1 MRKSFFRNVVLLSW
15 IVLLVPGVL
24 LAQSVAGP
32 TEQLRPV
39 LERIT
44 TILVDPALQGAAQKE
59 VRREKIMVSVKQGFD
74 FKEMSRRI
82 LGRQWQK
89 ISGEDRRNFT
99 LQMTKLLENVYIG
112 KLEAYSG
119 QTVTYL
125 GERIKG
131 KRAQVSTVIE
141 DNGTTI
147 PVHYIMHYQA
157 KRWLVYDVNIEGVS
171 LVRNYKE
178 QFASVLRTK
187 KFPGLLEALK
197 EKNSS
202 FVE

>member
-1 MRKSFFRNVVLLSW
+1 MNKRSFFGLVLFSL
-15 IVLLVPGVL
+15 VALLIPGVL
-24 LAQSVAGP
+24 LAQSAGP

-39 LERIT
+39 LEDIT
-44 TILVDPALQGAAQKE
+44 TILVDPALQGKTQQGM
-59 VRREKIMVSVKQGFD
+59 RREKIMTVAKEHFD
-74 FKEMSRRI
+74 FIEMSRRI
-82 LGRQWQK
+82 LGREWRK
-89 ISGEDRRNFT
+89 ISVEEQKEFT
-99 LQMTKLLENVYIG
+99 REMTKLLENVYIG

-119 QTVTYL
+119 QTVRYL

-141 DNGTTI
+141 DNGVTI

-178 QFASVLRTK
+178 QFSSVLRTK
-187 KFPGLLEALK
+187 NFVGLLEVLK
-197 EKNSS
+197 EKNNS
-202 FVE
+202 FL